1 MKKIIILTLLI
12 ANIYLILGCNFNQN
26 KEIIAEQRIGELSRI
41 VLINT
46 SSEPSAQSAG
56 QEALPN
62 AAVPSHKYGVLQ
74 ELITTPVESSCAFT
88 LSEITQNNEKRNNVT
103 FFIIKKFS

>member
-1 MKKIIILTLLI
+1 MSTPVESL
-12 ANIYLILGCNFNQN
+12 
-26 KEIIAEQRIGELSRI
+26 ESSPESSPESSQRPASTYAGNPLSHQYS
-41 VLINT
+41 NT

>member
-1 MKKIIILTLLI
+1 MSTNHQSSPII
-12 ANIYLILGCNFNQN
+12 
-26 KEIIAEQRIGELSRI
+26 SRI
-41 VLINT
+41 TTRPASTYAGKPLSQQYSNT

-56 QEALPN
+56 QEALPS

-88 LSEITQNNEKRNNVT
+88 CK
-103 FFIIKKFS
+103 